1 MPNERRSGTRLEA
14 DTLEQLNSKAT
25 TAYLG
30 LGSNVGDR
38 EASLNE
44 AVGRLAS
51 APSTTILKSSS
62 IYETVPWGFA
72 DQPDFLNCVLEIE
85 THLSPLA
92 LLGRAKDIEQEVG
105 RRPSW
110 RYGPRLIDV
119 DILLYGN
126 ETLQLAKP
134 DLQIPHPRMDQ
145 RAFVV
150 IPLAE
155 LAGDVTHPT
164 LHRTISEIAEE
175 VEGREG
181 VRIWGPP
188 LSSGRQRPSS
198 P

>member
-1 MPNERRSGTRLEA
+1 MPNERRSRTQLEA

-30 LGSNVGDR
+30 LGSNLGDR
-38 EASLNE
+38 EASLND
-44 AVGRLAS
+44 AARRLAG

-62 IYETVPWGFA
+62 IYETAPWGFT

-85 THLSPLA
+85 TRLSPLA
-92 LLGRAKDIEQEVG
+92 LLGQAKEVEQEIG
-105 RRPSW
+105 RQPSW

-155 LAGDVTHPT
+155 LAGDVTHPP

-188 LSSGRQRPSS
+188 LSSGRQ
-198 P
+198 